1 MQGNVYMIVGAG
13 GNVTVQ
19 TGDDG
24 ILLVDSGLPANADK
38 LLAEVRKL
46 SKGPIRYLINT
57 HVHPDHVGGNEKIFL
72 AGSTITGGNVTGDIQ
87 DAGVGAT
94 IIAHE
99 AVLNRMSAATGNQ
112 AMPAKAWPSD
122 TYFTKEKKL
131 FFNGEAVLIMHVP
144 AAHTDGDTMV
154 YFRRSDVI
162 SAGDL
167 YVTTSYPIVDLQRG
181 GNIQGI
187 LEALNRMI
195 DISVPADKQEGGT
208 YIIPGH
214 GRVADQADLV
224 EYRDMVTIIRDR
236 IARRRQERPH
246 PRTGE
251 GRAAH
256 ARLRRGLQQARRLLD
271 RRPVHRSRL
280 QKPERE
286 KVGTPIMSNETKSRI
301 AAVLLAAGSF
311 ALPRVA
317 MAQPPPAGPP
327 PRLSA
332 KDAAPEDITG
342 YWVSI
347 VTEDWRWR
355 MLTPAKG
362 DITSIPL
369 NPVGRK
375 TAEAWDPAKD
385 EAAGRISAKPTA
397 LPASCACP
405 RVCTSPGRTTT
416 L

>member
-1 MQGNVYMIVGAG
+1 MSVLKFIALAVFLTVAPAQQNAPAELHTLHVQGNVYMIVGAG

-19 TGDDG
+19 TGTDG
-24 ILLVDSGLPANADK
+24 ISLVDSGLPGNTDK
-38 LLAEVRKL
+38 LIAEVRKL

-99 AVLNRMSAATGNQ
+99 AVLNRISSATGNQ
-112 AMPAKAWPSD
+112 VMPAKAWPSD

-131 FFNGEAVLIMHVP
+131 FFNGEAVLLSHIP

-167 YVTTSYPIVDLQRG
+167 YVTTSYPIIDLQRG

-195 DISVPADKQEGGT
+195 DVSVPADKQEGGT

-224 EYRDMVTIIRDR
+224 EYRDMTTIIRDR
-236 IARRRQERPH
+236 IAD
-246 PRTGE
+246 GVKK
-251 GRAAH
+251 
-256 ARLRRGLQQARRLLD
+256 GLSLD
-271 RRPVHRSRL
+271 QV
-280 QKPERE
+280 K
-286 KVGTPIMSNETKSRI
+286 
-301 AAVLLAAGSF
+301 A
-311 ALPRVA
+311 
-317 MAQPPPAGPP
+317 AQPTLDYDGVYNKPGGFWTADQFIEAVYKS
-327 PRLSA
+327 LSA
-332 KDAAPEDITG
+332 K
-342 YWVSI
+342 
-347 VTEDWRWR
+347 
-355 MLTPAKG
+355 K
-362 DITSIPL
+362 
-369 NPVGRK
+369 
-375 TAEAWDPAKD
+375 
-385 EAAGRISAKPTA
+385 
-397 LPASCACP
+397 
-405 RVCTSPGRTTT
+405 
-416 L
+416 

>member
-1 MQGNVYMIVGAG
+1 MRVLTFIALAAFLSIAPAQQNGPVELHTLHVQGNVYMIVGAG

-24 ILLVDSGLPANADK
+24 ILLVDSGLPGNTDK
-38 LLAEVRKL
+38 LIAEVRKI
-46 SKGPIRYLINT
+46 SKGPIRYLVNT

-99 AVLNRMSAATGNQ
+99 AVLNRISSATGNQ

-122 TYFTKEKKL
+122 TYFTREKKV
-131 FFNGEAVLIMHVP
+131 FFNGEAVLLSHIP

-208 YIIPGH
+208 YVIPGH

-224 EYRDMVTIIRDR
+224 EYRDMTTIIRDR
-236 IARRRQERPH
+236 IAD
-246 PRTGE
+246 GVKK
-251 GRAAH
+251 
-256 ARLRRGLQQARRLLD
+256 GLSLD
-271 RRPVHRSRL
+271 QV
-280 QKPERE
+280 K
-286 KVGTPIMSNETKSRI
+286 
-301 AAVLLAAGSF
+301 A
-311 ALPRVA
+311 
-317 MAQPPPAGPP
+317 AQPTLDYDGVYNKPGGFWTADQFIEAVYKS
-327 PRLSA
+327 LSA
-332 KDAAPEDITG
+332 K
-342 YWVSI
+342 
-347 VTEDWRWR
+347 
-355 MLTPAKG
+355 K
-362 DITSIPL
+362 
-369 NPVGRK
+369 
-375 TAEAWDPAKD
+375 
-385 EAAGRISAKPTA
+385 
-397 LPASCACP
+397 
-405 RVCTSPGRTTT
+405 
-416 L
+416 

>member
-1 MQGNVYMIVGAG
+1 MRVLPVLVLAAFLNVAPAQQNAPAELHTLHVQGNVYMIVGAG

-24 ILLVDSGLPANADK
+24 ILLVDSGLPGNTDK
-38 LLAEVRKL
+38 LIAEVRKI
-46 SKGPIRYLINT
+46 SKGPIHYLINT

-87 DAGVGAT
+87 DAGIGAT

-99 AVLNRMSAATGNQ
+99 ALLNRMSSATGNQ

-122 TYFTKEKKL
+122 TYFTREKKL
-131 FFNGEAVLIMHVP
+131 FFNGEAVLLSHIP

-167 YVTTSYPIVDLQRG
+167 YVTTSYPIIDLQRG

-224 EYRDMVTIIRDR
+224 EYRDMTTIIRDR
-236 IARRRQERPH
+236 IAD
-246 PRTGE
+246 GVKK
-251 GRAAH
+251 
-256 ARLRRGLQQARRLLD
+256 GLSLEQVKA
-271 RRPVHRSRL
+271 
-280 QKPERE
+280 
-286 KVGTPIMSNETKSRI
+286 
-301 AAVLLAAGSF
+301 
-311 ALPRVA
+311 
-317 MAQPPPAGPP
+317 AQPTLDYDGVYNKPGGFWTADQFIEAVYKS
-327 PRLSA
+327 LSA
-332 KDAAPEDITG
+332 K
-342 YWVSI
+342 
-347 VTEDWRWR
+347 
-355 MLTPAKG
+355 K
-362 DITSIPL
+362 
-369 NPVGRK
+369 
-375 TAEAWDPAKD
+375 
-385 EAAGRISAKPTA
+385 
-397 LPASCACP
+397 
-405 RVCTSPGRTTT
+405 
-416 L
+416 

>member
-1 MQGNVYMIVGAG
+1 MRVLKFIALAVFLTVAPAQQNAPAESHTLHVQGNVYMIVGAG

-19 TGDDG
+19 TGTDG
-24 ILLVDSGLPANADK
+24 ILLVDSGLPGNTDK
-38 LLAEVRKL
+38 LIAEVRKL

-99 AVLNRMSAATGNQ
+99 AVLNRISSATGNQ
-112 AMPAKAWPSD
+112 VMPAKAWPSD

-131 FFNGEAVLIMHVP
+131 FFNGEAVLLSHIP

-167 YVTTSYPIVDLQRG
+167 YVTTSYPIIDLQRG

-195 DISVPADKQEGGT
+195 DVSVPADKQEGGT

-224 EYRDMVTIIRDR
+224 EYRDMTTIIRDR
-236 IARRRQERPH
+236 IAD
-246 PRTGE
+246 GVKK
-251 GRAAH
+251 
-256 ARLRRGLQQARRLLD
+256 GLSLD
-271 RRPVHRSRL
+271 QV
-280 QKPERE
+280 K
-286 KVGTPIMSNETKSRI
+286 
-301 AAVLLAAGSF
+301 A
-311 ALPRVA
+311 
-317 MAQPPPAGPP
+317 AQPTLDYDGVYNKPGGFWTADQFIEAVYKS
-327 PRLSA
+327 LSA
-332 KDAAPEDITG
+332 K
-342 YWVSI
+342 
-347 VTEDWRWR
+347 
-355 MLTPAKG
+355 K
-362 DITSIPL
+362 
-369 NPVGRK
+369 
-375 TAEAWDPAKD
+375 
-385 EAAGRISAKPTA
+385 
-397 LPASCACP
+397 
-405 RVCTSPGRTTT
+405 
-416 L
+416 

>member
-1 MQGNVYMIVGAG
+1 MRVLPFIAFAAFLTVAPAQQNAPVELHTLHVQGNVYMIVGAG

-24 ILLVDSGLPANADK
+24 ILMVDSGLPGNTDK
-38 LLAEVRKL
+38 LIAEVRKI

-72 AGSTITGGNVTGDIQ
+72 AGSTVTGGNVTGDIQ

-99 AVLNRMSAATGNQ
+99 AVLNRMSSATGNQ
-112 AMPAKAWPSD
+112 ATPAKAWPSD
-122 TYFTKEKKL
+122 TYFTREKKL
-131 FFNGEAVLIMHVP
+131 FFNGEAVLLSHIP

-167 YVTTSYPIVDLQRG
+167 YVTTSYPIIDLSRG

-224 EYRDMVTIIRDR
+224 EYRDMTTIIRDR
-236 IARRRQERPH
+236 IAD
-246 PRTGE
+246 GVKK
-251 GRAAH
+251 
-256 ARLRRGLQQARRLLD
+256 GLSLEQVKA
-271 RRPVHRSRL
+271 
-280 QKPERE
+280 
-286 KVGTPIMSNETKSRI
+286 
-301 AAVLLAAGSF
+301 
-311 ALPRVA
+311 
-317 MAQPPPAGPP
+317 AQPTLDYDGVYNKPGGFWTADQFIEAVYKS
-327 PRLSA
+327 LSV
-332 KDAAPEDITG
+332 K
-342 YWVSI
+342 
-347 VTEDWRWR
+347 
-355 MLTPAKG
+355 K
-362 DITSIPL
+362 
-369 NPVGRK
+369 
-375 TAEAWDPAKD
+375 
-385 EAAGRISAKPTA
+385 
-397 LPASCACP
+397 
-405 RVCTSPGRTTT
+405 
-416 L
+416 

>member
-1 MQGNVYMIVGAG
+1 MRVLKFIALAVFLTVAPAQQNAPAELHTLHVQGNVYMIVGAG

-19 TGDDG
+19 PGTDG
-24 ILLVDSGLPANADK
+24 ILLVDSGLPGNTDK
-38 LLAEVRKL
+38 LIAEVRKL

-99 AVLNRMSAATGNQ
+99 AVLNRISSATGNQ
-112 AMPAKAWPSD
+112 VMPAKAWPSD

-131 FFNGEAVLIMHVP
+131 FFNGEAVLLSHIP

-167 YVTTSYPIVDLQRG
+167 YVTTSYPIIDLQRG

-195 DISVPADKQEGGT
+195 DVSVPADKQEGGT

-224 EYRDMVTIIRDR
+224 EYRDMTTIIRDR
-236 IARRRQERPH
+236 IAD
-246 PRTGE
+246 GVKK
-251 GRAAH
+251 
-256 ARLRRGLQQARRLLD
+256 GLSLD
-271 RRPVHRSRL
+271 QV
-280 QKPERE
+280 K
-286 KVGTPIMSNETKSRI
+286 
-301 AAVLLAAGSF
+301 A
-311 ALPRVA
+311 
-317 MAQPPPAGPP
+317 AQPTLDYDGVYNKPGGFWTADQFIEAVYKS
-327 PRLSA
+327 LSA
-332 KDAAPEDITG
+332 K
-342 YWVSI
+342 
-347 VTEDWRWR
+347 
-355 MLTPAKG
+355 K
-362 DITSIPL
+362 
-369 NPVGRK
+369 
-375 TAEAWDPAKD
+375 
-385 EAAGRISAKPTA
+385 
-397 LPASCACP
+397 
-405 RVCTSPGRTTT
+405 
-416 L
+416 

>member
-1 MQGNVYMIVGAG
+1 MRILPFLALVVFLRVTPAQQNPPAELHTLHVQGNVYMIAGAG

-24 ILLVDSGLPANADK
+24 ILLVDSGLPGNTDK
-38 LLAEVRKL
+38 LIAEVRKI

-72 AGSTITGGNVTGDIQ
+72 AGSTVTGGNVTGDIQ

-99 AVLNRMSAATGNQ
+99 AVLNRLSSSSGNQ
-112 AMPAKAWPSD
+112 AMAAKAWPSD

-131 FFNGEAVLIMHVP
+131 FFNGEAVLLSHIP

-167 YVTTSYPIVDLQRG
+167 YVTTSYPIIDLQRG

-224 EYRDMVTIIRDR
+224 EYRDMTTIIRDR
-236 IARRRQERPH
+236 IAD
-246 PRTGE
+246 GVKK
-251 GRAAH
+251 
-256 ARLRRGLQQARRLLD
+256 GLSLEQVKA
-271 RRPVHRSRL
+271 
-280 QKPERE
+280 
-286 KVGTPIMSNETKSRI
+286 
-301 AAVLLAAGSF
+301 
-311 ALPRVA
+311 
-317 MAQPPPAGPP
+317 AQPTLDYDGVYNKPGGFWTADQFIEAVYKS
-327 PRLSA
+327 LSA
-332 KDAAPEDITG
+332 K
-342 YWVSI
+342 
-347 VTEDWRWR
+347 
-355 MLTPAKG
+355 K
-362 DITSIPL
+362 
-369 NPVGRK
+369 
-375 TAEAWDPAKD
+375 
-385 EAAGRISAKPTA
+385 
-397 LPASCACP
+397 
-405 RVCTSPGRTTT
+405 
-416 L
+416 

>member
-1 MQGNVYMIVGAG
+1 MRVFAFITLAAFLSIAPAQQSPPAELHTLHVQGNVYMIVGAG

-24 ILLVDSGLPANADK
+24 ILLVDAGLPGNTDK
-38 LLAEVRKL
+38 LIAEVRKI

-72 AGSTITGGNVTGDIQ
+72 AGSTVTGGNVTGDIQ

-99 AVLNRMSAATGNQ
+99 AVLNRMSSATGNQ
-112 AMPAKAWPSD
+112 ATPAKAWPSD

-131 FFNGEAVLIMHVP
+131 FFNGEAVLLSHIP

-167 YVTTSYPIVDLQRG
+167 YVTTSYPIIDLQRG

-224 EYRDMVTIIRDR
+224 EYRDMTTIIRDR
-236 IARRRQERPH
+236 IAD
-246 PRTGE
+246 GIKK
-251 GRAAH
+251 
-256 ARLRRGLQQARRLLD
+256 GLSLEQVKA
-271 RRPVHRSRL
+271 
-280 QKPERE
+280 
-286 KVGTPIMSNETKSRI
+286 
-301 AAVLLAAGSF
+301 
-311 ALPRVA
+311 
-317 MAQPPPAGPP
+317 AQPTLDYDGVYSKPGGFWTADQFIEAVYKS
-327 PRLSA
+327 LSA
-332 KDAAPEDITG
+332 K
-342 YWVSI
+342 
-347 VTEDWRWR
+347 
-355 MLTPAKG
+355 K
-362 DITSIPL
+362 
-369 NPVGRK
+369 
-375 TAEAWDPAKD
+375 
-385 EAAGRISAKPTA
+385 
-397 LPASCACP
+397 
-405 RVCTSPGRTTT
+405 
-416 L
+416 

>member
-1 MQGNVYMIVGAG
+1 MRVLKFIALAVFLTVAPAQQNAPAELHTLHVQGNVYMIVGAG

-19 TGDDG
+19 TGTDG
-24 ILLVDSGLPANADK
+24 ILLVDSGLPGNTDK
-38 LLAEVRKL
+38 LIAEVRKL

-99 AVLNRMSAATGNQ
+99 AVLNRISSATGNQ
-112 AMPAKAWPSD
+112 VMPAKAWPSD

-131 FFNGEAVLIMHVP
+131 FFNGEAVLLSHIP

-224 EYRDMVTIIRDR
+224 EYRDMTTIIRDR
-236 IARRRQERPH
+236 IAD
-246 PRTGE
+246 GVKK
-251 GRAAH
+251 
-256 ARLRRGLQQARRLLD
+256 GLSLEQVKA
-271 RRPVHRSRL
+271 
-280 QKPERE
+280 
-286 KVGTPIMSNETKSRI
+286 
-301 AAVLLAAGSF
+301 
-311 ALPRVA
+311 
-317 MAQPPPAGPP
+317 AQPTLDYDGVYNKPGGFWTADQFIEAVYKS
-327 PRLSA
+327 LSA
-332 KDAAPEDITG
+332 K
-342 YWVSI
+342 
-347 VTEDWRWR
+347 
-355 MLTPAKG
+355 K
-362 DITSIPL
+362 
-369 NPVGRK
+369 
-375 TAEAWDPAKD
+375 
-385 EAAGRISAKPTA
+385 
-397 LPASCACP
+397 
-405 RVCTSPGRTTT
+405 
-416 L
+416 